1 MTSRATHKHLFYA
14 EMAKL
19 LEAGFDI
26 RKAATVLTN
35 TKIPA
40 AQVAFLKDLQPGLDA
55 GLSITASLAKDP
67 GSISELERNI
77 IDAGERG
84 GKLGPAFQHLADYFG
99 MVASSRE
106 SVVRGM
112 LYPLVILH
120 IGIIIAVVPTAL
132 MQGTK
137 SVAEILGELL
147 ITLLTVYVV
156 GFVLFLGIRA
166 ILKMAPENA
175 GVDRLVNRLP
185 WIGKARRNLAM
196 ARFCKVYH
204 ACLLAGIAMTETVQL
219 SSEAT
224 RSGALREAGAGLLS
238 VAKDGQALGP
248 QFISSGAFPAAF
260 ARSYATGEEAGTLDK
275 DLAIWAN
282 LFQMDAETSVRMAS
296 VALPKVFYFLILAFV
311 AWRIVGFFSGYYSQ
325 LDRIGD

>member
-19 LEAGFDI
+19 LGAGFDI

-40 AQVAFLKDLQPGLDA
+40 AQAELLKNLQPGLDA
-55 GLSITASLAKDP
+55 GLSITAALAKDP
-67 GSISELERNI
+67 GTISELERNI

-99 MVASSRE
+99 MVASSRTA
-106 SVVRGM
+106 VVHGM
-112 LYPLVILH
+112 IYPLIILH
-120 IGIIIAVVPTAL
+120 FGIVIAVVPTAL

-137 SVAEILGELL
+137 SVVEILGELL
-147 ITLLTVYVV
+147 ITLLAVYAV
-156 GFVLFLGIRA
+156 GFVLFLAIRG

-175 GVDRLVNRLP
+175 RVDRLVNRLP

-204 ACLLAGIAMTETVQL
+204 ACLLAGIPMTETVRL

-224 RSGALREAGAGLLS
+224 RSGALRAAGTGLLA
-238 VAKDGQALGP
+238 VAKSGEALGP
-248 QFISSGAFPAAF
+248 QFISSNAFPPAF

-275 DLAIWAN
+275 DLANWAN
-282 LFQMDAETSVRMAS
+282 LFQSDAETSVRAAS
-296 VALPKVFYFLILAFV
+296 VAIPKVLYFLILAFV
-311 AWRIVGFFSGYYSQ
+311 AWRIVGFFSGYYSE
-325 LDRIGD
+325 LDHLGE

>member
-40 AQVAFLKDLQPGLDA
+40 AQAAFLKDLQPGLDA
-55 GLSITASLAKDP
+55 GLSITAALAKDP

-84 GKLGPAFQHLADYFG
+84 GKLGTAFQHLADYFG
-99 MVASSRE
+99 MVASSRAA
-106 SVVRGM
+106 VVRGM
-112 LYPLVILH
+112 IYPLVMLH
-120 IGIIIAVVPTAL
+120 IGIVIAVVPSAL

-137 SVAEILGELL
+137 GVAEILGELSL
-147 ITLLTVYVV
+147 TLLAVYAV
-156 GFVLFLGIRA
+156 GFVLYLAVRA

-175 GVDRLVNRLP
+175 GVDRLVNRIP

-204 ACLLAGIAMTETVQL
+204 ACLLASIPMIETVRF

-224 RSGALREAGAGLLS
+224 RSGALREAGMGLLTA
-238 VAKDGQALGP
+238 AKSGEALGP

-275 DLAIWAN
+275 DLANWAN
-282 LFQMDAETSVRMAS
+282 LFQTDAEISVRAAS
-296 VALPKVFYFLILAFV
+296 VAIPKVLYFLILAFV
-311 AWRIVGFFSGYYSQ
+311 AWRIVGFYSGYYSQ
-325 LDRIGD
+325 FDQPDE